1 MSLPILILVLG
12 GGLALLMLIVGIA
25 VSIRTDSALIEE
37 RMDQLAGQGQRDT
50 LEEVRTPSSPLTDW
64 LNSRVEGTSFAGRIS
79 RNLARADLKMKPA
92 EYIAL
97 TFISS
102 VTVGFV
108 AWFLGGR
115 DTVGILVGI
124 IGAVVGLFLP
134 GMYVKRQQG
143 KRLVKIDQQLPDM
156 LSLMVNGLRAGFS
169 TMQAMESVSKEMPTP
184 ISDEF
189 RRVVQEMQ
197 LGVPMYRALDNMLR
211 RVPSDD
217 MDFVVTAI
225 NVQREVGGN
234 LAEIMDT
241 ISFTIRERVRIK
253 GEIQVLT
260 SQVRYSG
267 RFLALMPV
275 ILMALLYFLNRSY
288 MMEFFNNPPCGYI
301 ALAASALLI
310 GLGYIAM
317 NRLGDIEI

>member
-1 MSLPILILVLG
+1 
-12 GGLALLMLIVGIA
+12 
-25 VSIRTDSALIEE
+25 
-37 RMDQLAGQGQRDT
+37 MDQLAGQGQQEIT
-50 LEEVRTPSSPLTDW
+50 TEEVRPRSSPLTDW
-64 LNSRVEGTSFAGRIS
+64 LNTRVEGTSFAERIS
-79 RNLARADLKMKPA
+79 RDLARADLKMKPA
-92 EYIAL
+92 EYMGLLVIA
-97 TFISS
+97 SA
-102 VTVGFV
+102 VVGFL

-115 DTVGILVGI
+115 DTVGLLVGI
-124 IGAVVGLFLP
+124 LGAVVGFFLP

-143 KRLVKIDQQLPDM
+143 KRLQKVDQQLPDM

-169 TMQAMESVSKEMPTP
+169 TMQAMESVSKEMPSP

-197 LGVPMYRALDNMLR
+197 LGVPMPKALDNLLR

-217 MDFVVTAI
+217 MDFVVTAV

-241 ISFTIRERVRIK
+241 ISYTIRERVRIK
-253 GEIQVLT
+253 GEIRVLT

-275 ILMALLYFLNRSY
+275 ILMAMLYFMNRSY

-301 ALAASALLI
+301 ALAVSALLI
-310 GLGYIAM
+310 GIGYVVM

>member
-37 RMDQLAGQGQRDT
+37 RMDQVASQGAQ
-50 LEEVRTPSSPLTDW
+50 EVAEDARAPSSPIADW
-64 LNSRVEGTSFAGRIS
+64 LNTRVEGTSFAERIS
-79 RNLARADLKMKPA
+79 RDLARADLKMRPA

-97 TFISS
+97 LVISS
-102 VTVGFV
+102 SVVGFL

-115 DTVGILVGI
+115 DAIGIIVGIL
-124 IGAVVGLFLP
+124 GAVVGFFLP
-134 GMYVKRQQG
+134 GVYVKRQQS
-143 KRLVKIDQQLPDM
+143 KRLQKVDQQLPDM

-169 TMQAMESVSKEMPTP
+169 TMQAMESVSKEMPVP

-197 LGVPMYRALDNMLR
+197 LGVSMPKALDNLLR

-241 ISFTIRERVRIK
+241 ISYTIRERVRIK
-253 GEIQVLT
+253 GEIRVLT

-267 RFLALMPV
+267 RFLALLPV
-275 ILMALLYFLNRSY
+275 ILMAMLYFMNRAY

-301 ALAASALLI
+301 ALAVAAILI
-310 GLGYIAM
+310 GLGYVVM
-317 NRLGDIEI
+317 NRLGEIEI